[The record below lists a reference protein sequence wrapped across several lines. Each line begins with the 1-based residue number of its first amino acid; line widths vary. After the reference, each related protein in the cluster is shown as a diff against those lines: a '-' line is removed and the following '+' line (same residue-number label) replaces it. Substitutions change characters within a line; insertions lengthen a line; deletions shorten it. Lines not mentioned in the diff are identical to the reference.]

1 MARLLVDDFA
11 ILKQSIIDGLGIAV
25 LPEYESDLYFWN
37 YVIQGVWSPLAF
49 RRPVELVGKQFN
61 EI

>member
-25 LPEYESDLYFWN
+25 LPEYESDLYF
-37 YVIQGVWSPLAF
+37 
-49 RRPVELVGKQFN
+49 
-61 EI
+61 